1 MNYSSED
8 TGAPQGVRL
17 NKALA
22 DAGVAARRK
31 AEDLIRAG
39 RVSVN
44 GEVET
49 DLSRR
54 IEPSS
59 DQLAVDGIVVTR
71 SERLVY
77 LMLNK
82 PTGYLTAVSD
92 QRERTVMELL
102 PDGFGRLFP
111 VGRLDRDTEGLLL
124 VSNDGDLG
132 HRLMHPRFHV
142 RKTYRA
148 VVDGRMTEPLAE
160 KLRHGVT
167 LDDGP
172 TQPAEVMLTRVG
184 LTSEV
189 SLTIR
194 EGRKRQVRRMLS
206 NVGHPVLELERVS
219 YGPLTLGEL
228 PRGKWRELTGEE
240 LAALKTESEGTE
252 SPIEERTR

>member
-1 MNYSSED
+1 MNDHVDD
-8 TGAPQGVRL
+8 TAAPQGVRL

-31 AEDLIRAG
+31 AEDLIRAR

-54 IEPSS
+54 VFPDVDE
-59 DQLAVDGIVVTR
+59 LAVDGVVVTR
-71 SERLVY
+71 PERLVY

-82 PTGYLTAVSD
+82 PVGYLTAVTD
-92 QRERTVMELL
+92 TRERTVMELL

-111 VGRLDRDTEGLLL
+111 VGRLDRETEGLLL

-132 HRLMHPRFHV
+132 HRLMHPRYHV

-148 VVDGRMTEPLAE
+148 VVDGTITEARVDR
-160 KLRHGVT
+160 LRDGIV

-172 TQPAEVMLTRVG
+172 TQPAEATITRIG
-184 LTSEV
+184 PTSEV
-189 SLTIR
+189 EITIG
-194 EGRKRQVRRMLS
+194 EGRKRQVRRMFS
-206 NVGHPVLELERVS
+206 AIGHPVLELERVS
-219 YGPLTLGEL
+219 YGPLALRDL
-228 PRGKWRELTGEE
+228 RRGKWRELDGVE
-240 LAALKTESEGTE
+240 LAALREAA
-252 SPIEERTR
+252 EETDQREA

>member
-1 MNYSSED
+1 MNDSTQD

-31 AEDLIRAG
+31 AEDLIRDG
-39 RVSVN
+39 RVTVN
-44 GEVET
+44 GEVVV

-54 IEPSS
+54 IEPTT
-59 DQLAVDGIVVTR
+59 DQLAVDGVVVTR
-71 SERLVY
+71 PDRLVY

-82 PTGYLTAVSD
+82 PAGYLTAVTD
-92 QRERTVMELL
+92 TRERTVMELL
-102 PDGFGRLFP
+102 PEGFGRLFP

-148 VVDGRMTEPLAE
+148 VVDGPMNEALAD
-160 KLRHGVT
+160 KLRRGLV

-172 TQPAEVMLTRVG
+172 TQPAEVELTRVG
-184 LTSEV
+184 STSEV
-189 SLTIR
+189 RLTIR
-194 EGRKRQVRRMLS
+194 EGRKRQVRRMMS

-219 YGPLTLGEL
+219 YGPLTLGDL
-228 PRGKWRELTGEE
+228 ARGAWRELSGEE
-240 LAALKTESEGTE
+240 LAALKSETAPTE
-252 SPIEERTR
+252 PANKERAR